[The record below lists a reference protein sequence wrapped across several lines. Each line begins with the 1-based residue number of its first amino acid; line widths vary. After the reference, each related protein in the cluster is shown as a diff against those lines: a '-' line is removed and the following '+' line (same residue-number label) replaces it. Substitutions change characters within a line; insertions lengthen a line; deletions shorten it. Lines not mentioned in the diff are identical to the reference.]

1 MRRVLPLLLLLA
13 VSAPAEA
20 AGSGADAAPARR
32 EGMVRLPAG
41 STSRL
46 FAMAGDTVT
55 RQAVGAFWL
64 DRDPVTRAQFLQ
76 FVRRH
81 PQWRRSNTPGVYAAG
96 GTYLRDWRGDLDLGD
111 AAAALPVT
119 WVSWHAA
126 RAYCEAQGARLP
138 TLAEWEYAAA
148 ADATQRDASRDPQFI
163 QQLTALYARRGHGV
177 EPSSR
182 LRANAWGVRGLHEF
196 GWEWVE
202 DFNATIASDDSRG
215 FGGRDVDA
223 VCASAAIGATDTRNY
238 PAFLRSA
245 LRAGLEGN
253 SGMASLGFRCA
264 AS

>member
-1 MRRVLPLLLLLA
+1 MRRLPALTLALLLA
-13 VSAPAEA
+13 VPASAGA
-20 AGSGADAAPARR
+20 AGSARR

-41 STSRL
+41 STARL
-46 FAMAGDTVT
+46 FVMAGDTAT
-55 RQAVGAFWL
+55 RQPVASFWL
-64 DRDPVTRAQFLQ
+64 DRDPVTRAQFLG
-76 FVRRH
+76 FVRAN
-81 PQWRRSNTPGVYAAG
+81 PQWRRSNTPSIYAAQ
-96 GTYLRDWRGDLDLGD
+96 GTYLHDWRADLDLGD

-138 TLAEWEYAAA
+138 TMAEWEYAAA
-148 ADATQRDASRDPQFI
+148 ADATQHDASRDPQSI
-163 QQLTALYARRGHGV
+163 QDLTALYARRGQGA
-177 EPSSR
+177 EPSPR
-182 LRANAWGVRGLHEF
+182 LRANAWGIRGLHEF

-223 VCASAAIGATDTRNY
+223 VCASAAIGATDTRNF
-238 PAFLRSA
+238 PAFLRTA

>member
-1 MRRVLPLLLLLA
+1 MRRILPLALALLLA
-13 VSAPAEA
+13 VPASAGA
-20 AGSGADAAPARR
+20 AGPARR

-41 STSRL
+41 STARL
-46 FAMAGDTVT
+46 FVMEGDTTT
-55 RQAVGAFWL
+55 RQPVAGFWL
-64 DRDPVTRAQFLQ
+64 DRDPVTRAQFLR
-76 FVRRH
+76 FVRAN
-81 PQWRRSNTPGVYAAG
+81 PQWRRSNTPSVYASRGA
-96 GTYLRDWRGDLDLGD
+96 YLQDWRGDLDLGD

-138 TLAEWEYAAA
+138 TMAEWEYAAA
-148 ADATQRDASRDPQFI
+148 ADATQRDASRDPQFV
-163 QQLTALYARRGHGV
+163 QALTALYARRGHAA
-177 EPSSR
+177 EPSPR
-182 LRANAWGVRGLHEF
+182 LRANAWGIRGLHEF

>member
-20 AGSGADAAPARR
+20 AGAGAAPARR

-41 STSRL
+41 STARL
-46 FAMAGDTVT
+46 FTMVSDTAT
-55 RQAVGAFWL
+55 RQAVGAFWI
-64 DRDPVTRAQFLQ
+64 DRDPVTRAQFLR
-76 FVRRH
+76 FVRNN
-81 PQWRRSNTPGVYAAG
+81 PQWRRSNTPGVYALD

-111 AAAALPVT
+111 AAAVLPVT

-126 RAYCEAQGARLP
+126 RAYCEAQGGRLP

-148 ADATQRDASRDPQFI
+148 ADATQRDASRDPAFI
-163 QQLTALYARRGHGV
+163 QSLTALYARRGHGAH
-177 EPSSR
+177 PSPE
-182 LRANAWGVRGLHEF
+182 LTANAWGIRGLHEF

-245 LRAGLEGN
+245 LRAGLDGN